1 MGDNDRYEEY
11 IELVNLVPATCNE
24 EDITDALFAAGLI
37 PEKIPRFVC
46 NMEKLIYVYGASN
59 EVYSSSEIHFAE
71 SIDRIYV
78 YPDFFKS
85 FKQESMICRVIAA
98 SISYYGYD
106 AIKACVTFE
115 KIVDKVFDGFNIFF
129 FVTNAGVLFGCRVFN
144 GAGKNDCIIS
154 KPIIKEMEFEQF
166 QDELCFLSNL
176 KNFTEFYDL
185 YRQIIRKRS
194 IEDDDYELDIVRKK
208 GIQFS
213 YLEVLREL
221 ERDLQVDMIYERK
234 RYYQLFEEKTQL
246 SFAEMQEEINDDLA
260 FIKSNRSNTYEIL
273 FEADE
278 MLKKME
284 ATEAVNNKRVQLS
297 EETKEKVDISNI
309 ETADLLKSPEKII
322 KFLRKR
328 SNI

>member
-1 MGDNDRYEEY
+1 MSKTEY
-11 IELVNLVPATCNE
+11 VLLN
-24 EDITDALFAAGLI
+24 
-37 PEKIPRFVC
+37 K
-46 NMEKLIYVYGASN
+46 
-59 EVYSSSEIHFAE
+59 
-71 SIDRIYV
+71 
-78 YPDFFKS
+78 
-85 FKQESMICRVIAA
+85 
-98 SISYYGYD
+98 
-106 AIKACVTFE
+106 
-115 KIVDKVFDGFNIFF
+115 DK
-129 FVTNAGVLFGCRVFN
+129 
-144 GAGKNDCIIS
+144 
-154 KPIIKEMEFEQF
+154 IKEMEFEQF